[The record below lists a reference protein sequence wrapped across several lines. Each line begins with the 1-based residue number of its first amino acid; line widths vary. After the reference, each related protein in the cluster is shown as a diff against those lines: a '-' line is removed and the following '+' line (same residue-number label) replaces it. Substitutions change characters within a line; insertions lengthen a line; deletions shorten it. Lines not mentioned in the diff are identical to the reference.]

1 MESEDVAVADAAAFV
16 VGAGVAGLVV
26 EPDTVVVALVL
37 VATVPVVS
45 LVLSLL
51 PLFRFMSLSLL
62 LGLTVSGCLPFAM

>member
-37 VATVPVVS
+37 VATVVPATVFVVIFS
-45 LVLSLL
+45 CCGGYYRYGCGWLSPLL
-51 PLFRFMSLSLL
+51 
-62 LGLTVSGCLPFAM
+62 